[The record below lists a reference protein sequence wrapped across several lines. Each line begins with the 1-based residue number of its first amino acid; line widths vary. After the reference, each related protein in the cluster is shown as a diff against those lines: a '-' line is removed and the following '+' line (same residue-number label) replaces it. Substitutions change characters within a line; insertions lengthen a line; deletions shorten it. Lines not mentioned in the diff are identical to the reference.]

1 MAVVFEADFG
11 SPEQW
16 TAGQTSAYPNM
27 GPTNLG
33 DHKLDR
39 LNRSY
44 CPGGR
49 FTATRRFFGGLWSCN
64 LLTTEGSP
72 DGFQVQTG
80 DVLSARVVLP
90 TGLGAWPAIWTWRNG
105 GNEVDVFEYHPDH
118 PGILELSNHVRDAY
132 LYWDGS
138 SAGVAPGAQLDLKV
152 TLGAGSVDWSV
163 NGTTVFQDGTGV
175 GPGWQAYLIVNLSV
189 SDGTYHPAPPPG
201 GPRQLS
207 WSCLGL
213 SVDRTPAT
221 PQPPVPT
228 GMYTAE
234 EEAD

>member
-11 SPEQW
+11 SPQQW
-16 TAGQTSAYPNM
+16 TAGRTSAYPDM
-27 GPTNLG
+27 GPTNFE

-44 CPGGR
+44 CPDGR

-80 DVLSARVVLP
+80 DVLSAKVTLP
-90 TGLGAWPAIWTWRNG
+90 AGLGAWPAIWTWRDG

-118 PGILELSNHVRDAY
+118 PGILELSNHVNDAY

-138 SAGVAPGAQLDLKV
+138 SAGVAPGAEVALAV
-152 TLGAGSVDWSV
+152 SLGADSVDWSV
-163 NGTTVFQDGTGV
+163 NGTTVFQDGAGV
-175 GPGWQAYLIVNLSV
+175 GPDWQAYLIVNLSV
-189 SDGTYHPAPPPG
+189 SDGTYHPAPAPG

-213 SVDRTPAT
+213 SVDRSPTP
-221 PQPPVPT
+221 PVVPT
-228 GMYTAE
+228 GMYTAAAE